1 MYPSTTQSELG
12 AQRNRGVAD
21 QGVVVQLNQIRI
33 SSRSMHIPGS
43 LCEGQSGSKT
53 SKMFPFG
60 PTPNASRTLRVV
72 VIATAVTEICGPS
85 KPAIRILDSSGSHL
99 PICTPPQ

>member
-33 SSRSMHIPGS
+33 SSRSM
-43 LCEGQSGSKT
+43 QSRDPYVKD
-53 SKMFPFG
+53 KVAVKQAKCFP
-60 PTPNASRTLRVV
+60 
-72 VIATAVTEICGPS
+72 
-85 KPAIRILDSSGSHL
+85 LD
-99 PICTPPQ
+99 PPQTQAEHYEW